1 MPNNS
6 KLFSNQAA
14 PLTIDGAGLTI
25 EDVVR
30 VARQTQPVEEIQP
43 GAPAAQ
49 QIEASAGWVQ
59 AAVEENARRARDGEP
74 ARAYY
79 GINTGFGIHA
89 AGQPMTDPEYT
100 RQVSRKLVMSHAT
113 GVGDY
118 LDEDVIRATM
128 LIRANTLARGRSGV
142 RLVVINRLIQML
154 NRGVIPAVPRMGSL
168 GASGD
173 LAPLAHL
180 ALALSKSP
188 ESLAVNGDTPGF
200 PGPTGEALV
209 PLYGKDGKRSG
220 SQVVPAVEA
229 MTWDGADNRIVLE
242 AKEGLALTNGSTFS
256 AGILALALYDAEN
269 LVRNAEIAL
278 AMSLEALQGYRDAFL
293 PQIHD
298 ARGHPG
304 QVATASNVRA
314 LIAGS
319 KLVDPGDV
327 DRDPVHLP
335 PQDPYSTRCAPQV
348 IGAVRE
354 SLAHVRAMLEREI
367 NAATD
372 NPLIFV
378 APEDGLSR
386 HYKVISGGN
395 FHGEYIAFGADY
407 LGIALT
413 ELGSISERRTFWL
426 LNAKMSRGLPSMLV
440 AGGEHMIDSG
450 LMIAQYVAASLVSRC
465 KTLAHPDSVDSI
477 PTSAD
482 QEDHVSMSMNAALH
496 AREIVDHITSVVA
509 IEVLSAAVALRHRL
523 AGWERDGLAL
533 EPSDTD
539 YFGAGTRAAWAAL
552 QQHAP
557 QIFDIPLDR
566 DVAYYP
572 YLRQVIEVV
581 KSGALVEAVRAAGIV
596 FSEIRSRTE
605 LTTS

>member
-1 MPNNS
+1 MPDNATSFN
-6 KLFSNQAA
+6 NQATH
-14 PLTIDGAGLTI
+14 LTIEGTGLTI
-25 EDVVR
+25 EDVIR
-30 VARQTQPVEEIQP
+30 VARQTQPVAEIQP
-43 GAPAAQ
+43 DTPAAQ

-59 AAVEENARRARDGEP
+59 AAVEENARRAREGEP

-113 GVGDY
+113 GVGEY
-118 LDEDVIRATM
+118 LDEDVLRATM

-188 ESLAVNGDTPGF
+188 ESLAAHGDTPGF
-200 PGPTGEALV
+200 PGPTGEALM
-209 PLYGKDGKRSG
+209 PLYGEDGGRCG
-220 SQVVPAVEA
+220 AQVVPAVEA
-229 MTWDGADNRIVLE
+229 MTWDGVDNRIVLE

-256 AGILALALYDAEN
+256 AGLLALALFDAEN
-269 LVRNAEIAL
+269 LVRNAEIGL

-354 SLAHVRAMLEREI
+354 SLAHVRAMVEREI

-378 APEDGLSR
+378 APGDGLSR

-395 FHGEYIAFGADY
+395 FHGEYLAFGADY
-407 LGIALT
+407 LSIALT

-496 AREIVDHITSVVA
+496 AREIVEHITSVVA
-509 IEVLSAAVALRHRL
+509 IEVLAAAVALRHRL

-552 QQHAP
+552 KQHAP

-572 YLRQVIEVV
+572 YLRQVVEVV
-581 KSGALVEAVRAAGIV
+581 KSGALVEAVREAGILLNRV
-596 FSEIRSRTE
+596 LSQTKLAEE
-605 LTTS
+605 